1 MSNDERFLGHILKYD
16 PINQIL
22 IIKCDF
28 LDTEKQKVLE
38 GLAQVKDLFSFCF
51 KKPYRKEK
59 TYPQLKKYYK
69 LLSSILVKLEIFP
82 DSDTISAF
90 DEEIKKHALSCQ
102 ELIIYDKGIPIIP
115 SKASMSVEEMS
126 YLIQYVLD
134 TYGDLIS
141 DEEHQNYC

>member
-38 GLAQVKDLFSFCF
+38 GLAQV
-51 KKPYRKEK
+51 K